1 MEKIIL
7 TDCDGVLQNWNLGF
21 TQWMTGMGLPQ
32 LPNTDHEYSI
42 GSRHGINH
50 IAAHEYVKAFNE
62 SDRIVGL
69 ESFADA
75 VIYVRKLVSK
85 GFRFIVV
92 TSISSAPMA
101 KIHRT
106 KSLENVFGSD
116 VFDEIVCLEMGSSK
130 ATELTRWEGSGYF
143 WIEDHM
149 RQAEA
154 GHEAG
159 LKTVLIDHPYN
170 SHYKTDL
177 FPTVSYTKPW
187 EEIYDMV
194 CKEYGID

>member
-1 MEKIIL
+1 MI
-7 TDCDGVLQNWNLGF
+7 T
-21 TQWMTGMGLPQ
+21 
-32 LPNTDHEYSI
+32 
-42 GSRHGINH
+42 
-50 IAAHEYVKAFNE
+50 
-62 SDRIVGL
+62 
-69 ESFADA
+69 
-75 VIYVRKLVSK
+75 
-85 GFRFIVV
+85 
-92 TSISSAPMA
+92 SAPTPTPA
-101 KIHRT
+101 QRNGLG
-106 KSLENVFGSD
+106 SFVFGTGFSD
-116 VFDEIVCLEMGSSK
+116 NSARCKVFDEIVCLEMGSSK